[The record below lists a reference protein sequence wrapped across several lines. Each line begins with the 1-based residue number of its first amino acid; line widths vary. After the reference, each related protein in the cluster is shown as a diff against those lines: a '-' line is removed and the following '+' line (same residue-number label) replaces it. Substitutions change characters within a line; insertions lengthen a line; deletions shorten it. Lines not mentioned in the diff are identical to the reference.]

1 MPTNEKIIAVWGS
14 PHAGKTAFAVKFAE
28 NLYQRTRGAVV
39 VLHCD
44 LLTPTLPILF
54 PNAREQDLFS
64 VGTVLAKPN
73 IFRGDIV
80 SNLVT
85 VKERQNLGFLGYRTG
100 ENRYS
105 FPTFGRVKVAEFF
118 AVLSDLADSIVGL
131 HLRPR
136 KQPVDGGVLAGCR
149 NADSSIVPRSFLAVL
164 LSVADGGRI
173 RNAEGAHGQHP
184 ECTGAGHRTACL
196 GFCLPPRR
204 TGDSAVQR
212 SPAGTESGRDADSA
226 DEGQAVSF
234 RYRKGDRGGDPVK
247 EMELYPLLQLAQGYL
262 SAHYAQALVDRSK
275 GAELRAYI
283 AKYLYDTGYTVAGFT
298 RESLTDRLYAEMA
311 EYSVLT
317 PWLKNPDIEEINV
330 NGWDDIALTHLDGRI
345 EKLTEHFFS
354 PGHAVDVIKKLL
366 HHSGMIIDS
375 ARPMSQGHLPGNTR
389 ITVLMDPIVDGERR
403 IAASI
408 RMLHPQRVD
417 RESLLRTQ
425 SITDEMLSFLEMCLR
440 FGVSFVVA
448 GRTSSGKTTLLNS
461 LLNSVPDSK
470 RIYTIESGAREL
482 SLLKRDA
489 EGRVINNVVHTL
501 SRPSENPNSD
511 ISQEDLVM
519 AALRFDPDVICVG
532 EMRDAEAH
540 SAVEASSTDHTVV
553 TTVHGGGGIFAHQRI
568 AFLSQRRF
576 PIAFDISMRQA
587 AQAFPVVVF
596 AHKLEDNSRKVMDI
610 SECVVGEDG
619 GLTYRTLYKYHIT
632 DNRFADGAFRMEGE
646 FRKENTPSPSLCAK
660 LMRGGVPQETLQ
672 RFMKGGGA

>member
-1 MPTNEKIIAVWGS
+1 M
-14 PHAGKTAFAVKFAE
+14 
-28 NLYQRTRGAVV
+28 
-39 VLHCD
+39 
-44 LLTPTLPILF
+44 
-54 PNAREQDLFS
+54 
-64 VGTVLAKPN
+64 
-73 IFRGDIV
+73 
-80 SNLVT
+80 
-85 VKERQNLGFLGYRTG
+85 
-100 ENRYS
+100 
-105 FPTFGRVKVAEFF
+105 
-118 AVLSDLADSIVGL
+118 
-131 HLRPR
+131 
-136 KQPVDGGVLAGCR
+136 
-149 NADSSIVPRSFLAVL
+149 
-164 LSVADGGRI
+164 
-173 RNAEGAHGQHP
+173 
-184 ECTGAGHRTACL
+184 
-196 GFCLPPRR
+196 
-204 TGDSAVQR
+204 
-212 SPAGTESGRDADSA
+212 
-226 DEGQAVSF
+226 
-234 RYRKGDRGGDPVK
+234 K

-262 SAHYAQALVDRSK
+262 SAHYAQALVDRNK

-519 AALRFDPDVICVG
+519 AALCFDPDVICVG

-540 SAVEASSTDHTVV
+540 SAIEASSTDHTVV